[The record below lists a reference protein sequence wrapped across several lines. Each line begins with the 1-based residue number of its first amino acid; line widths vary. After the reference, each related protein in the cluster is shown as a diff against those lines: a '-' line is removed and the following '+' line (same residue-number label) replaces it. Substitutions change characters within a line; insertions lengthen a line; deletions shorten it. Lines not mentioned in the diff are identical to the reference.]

1 MLLQEITQV
10 FEWIDSPQASGRQIA
25 AFLEKA
31 RANTVG
37 SQLEVQS
44 LEGEQGSTE
53 LIKLIIPGVQGRLRG
68 GLAPTLGIIGL
79 LGGVGTR
86 PAQIGAVSDADGA
99 IVALACG
106 LKLLDMAQKGER
118 LDGDV
123 IITTHICPQAPTVPH
138 DPVPFMGAP
147 VSLPEMLAF
156 LVDARMEAILSVDA
170 TKGNE
175 VINCNGFA
183 ISPTVKEGYI
193 LRVSPDLLRLMKIV
207 TGKPPVTF
215 PLAIQDITPYGNE
228 LYHINSIMQPATV
241 TTSPVVG
248 VAITSGQ
255 VIPGVATGANDP
267 LALEAAARF
276 CVEVAKAF
284 GRKACRFYDEG
295 EFHRLQEL
303 YGSMTIFQT
312 RGREG
317 GEREEKTPTK
327 TYKKL

>member
-1 MLLQEITQV
+1 M
-10 FEWIDSPQASGRQIA
+10 
-25 AFLEKA
+25 
-31 RANTVG
+31 
-37 SQLEVQS
+37 
-44 LEGEQGSTE
+44 
-53 LIKLIIPGVQGRLRG
+53 
-68 GLAPTLGIIGL
+68 
-79 LGGVGTR
+79 GTR

-123 IITTHICPQAPTVPH
+123 MITTHICPQAPTVPH

-147 VSLPEMLAF
+147 VSLVEMLAF

-248 VAITSGQ
+248 YPAPQAWRTERGLAALGPQ
-255 VIPGVATGANDP
+255 HFGYDLPYRP
-267 LALEAAARF
+267 LE
-276 CVEVAKAF
+276 ENP
-284 GRKACRFYDEG
+284 
-295 EFHRLQEL
+295 RLQ
-303 YGSMTIFQT
+303 M
-312 RGREG
+312 EG
-317 GEREEKTPTK
+317 GAR
-327 TYKKL
+327 